1 MQSNLL
7 IVGSMLRL
15 TALHLQSSRLKRGL
29 WSKVLGRRTP
39 DQGRTV
45 KAASTMRDFCIQ
57 SPKYPTFTPYN
68 YTNMH
73 TERGDCVRIEPARHL
88 LQRIIK

>member
-29 WSKVLGRRTP
+29 RQRYKEEEPP

-45 KAASTMRDFCIQ
+45 KAASTLTCTLKEAIVW
-57 SPKYPTFTPYN
+57 
-68 YTNMH
+68 
-73 TERGDCVRIEPARHL
+73 E
-88 LQRIIK
+88 